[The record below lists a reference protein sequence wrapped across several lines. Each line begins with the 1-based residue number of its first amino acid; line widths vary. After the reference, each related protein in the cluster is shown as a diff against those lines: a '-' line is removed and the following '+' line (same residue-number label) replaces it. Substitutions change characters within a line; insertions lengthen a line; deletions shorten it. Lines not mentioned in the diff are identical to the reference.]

1 MTRALLISLALSTL
15 LLFNSCDSSI
25 EKYNPTNDNE
35 KEIISLL
42 NTYCDARNSAN
53 LKKLQSIFHDDG
65 VYISG
70 DGGQFTKEKIL
81 ETNPKDWLD
90 HKVELYNPEIKIN
103 GNKAQVITLA
113 KYFSGTYKVTQYF
126 DLVNDNNQWLIMKV
140 R

>member
-1 MTRALLISLALSTL
+1 MTRALLISLAVSTL

-25 EKYNPTNDNE
+25 EKYNPKNE
-35 KEIISLL
+35 DEKKIISLL
-42 NTYCDARNSAN
+42 NTYCATRNSAD
-53 LKKLQSIFHDDG
+53 LKKLQSTFHDDG
-65 VYISG
+65 IYISG

-113 KYFSGTYKVTQYF
+113 KYFSGTYKVTQYY
-126 DLVNDNNQWLIMKV
+126 DLVNENNQWLIMKV